1 MQRLLKL
8 TLVLTGVLSIA
19 ACSTVHR
26 LTAANDVH
34 ALLVSIRD
42 NDQATFDAH
51 VDRDALKQEIEAR
64 LADQTQKSKKAE
76 SWGALGAM
84 LAPAIAKY
92 AGDNL
97 IQPKMFRQVA
107 DFYGYRASSP
117 VPNTL
122 AIAGALKPLPDGR
135 VCATKKKN
143 GPCMLM
149 FTQTAGVWRLS
160 GFEGDMSML
169 RIKL

>member
-8 TLVLTGVLSIA
+8 TLVLTGVLSLA

-51 VDRDALKQEIEAR
+51 VDRDALKKEIEAR

-92 AGDNL
+92 AGDSL

-107 DFYGYRASSP
+107 DFYGYKASSP